1 MRDGMVGIGDRSGE
15 KVRPQ
20 SRPSLALRPWLDNFP
35 PLPDRAERVL
45 TAAEPVRG
53 QNGSG

>member
-1 MRDGMVGIGDRSGE
+1 MVGIGDRSGE